1 MATIVERSGRFL
13 ARVRRGG
20 LSTSKTFTKKTDA
33 QAWARRT
40 EADMEAGRWQAAAM
54 TTTAAQAPTPTL
66 REAIGDYRV
75 KVSSKQKGAKEAGYR
90 LTEFAAAPF
99 AAKVI
104 GDVTPFDLA
113 QWRDVQLATNKPS
126 TVARKLG
133 ILSGIFTWA
142 MKEQGWINGN
152 PLSKVRTPRL
162 GEGRART
169 LDADE
174 WAWLMRAAA
183 SSKAAWLA
191 DALTVLART
200 AMRRSELFGLPRS
213 AIDFEACTARLADTK
228 NGSSRLVPLDPVAK
242 EAMQRLAAAAEA
254 RKESHLLSVGAIGSV
269 STRFKV
275 TVSRAQALYRADCKA
290 HGEDPVQGFLADV
303 RLHDLR
309 HQAISHWAST
319 GGLSLPELMAVS
331 GHKTPRMLTR
341 YAHISATALAQK
353 LGQLSM
359 GRQMHPNC
367 EPERDVCQRASATT
381 APVQ

>member
-20 LSTSKTFTKKTDA
+20 LSASKTFTKKTDA

-40 EADMEAGRWQAAAM
+40 ESDMEAGRWQPAA
-54 TTTAAQAPTPTL
+54 TTTTEPQAPTPTL

-104 GDVTPFDLA
+104 SDVTPFDLA
-113 QWRDVQLATNKPS
+113 QWRDDQLTKHKPS

-133 ILSGIFTWA
+133 MLSGVFTWA
-142 MKEQGWINGN
+142 MKEQGWISGN
-152 PLSKVRTPRL
+152 PLSKVRMPRL

-169 LDADE
+169 LDAEE
-174 WAWLMRAAA
+174 WAWLMRAAV
-183 SSKAAWLA
+183 SSKATWLA

-213 AIDFEACTARLADTK
+213 AIDFEACIARLADTK
-228 NGSSRLVPLDPVAK
+228 NGCSRSVPLDPIAK

-254 RKESHLLSVGAIGSV
+254 RKEAQLLAVGAVGSV

-275 TVSRAQALYRADCKA
+275 TVSRAQALYRTDCKA
-290 HGEDPVQGFLADV
+290 RGEDPAPGFLTDV

-309 HQAISHWAST
+309 HQAITHWAST

-331 GHKTPRMLTR
+331 GHKTPRVMLR
-341 YAHISATALAQK
+341 YSHISATALAQK
-353 LGQLSM
+353 LGQLS
-359 GRQMHPNC
+359 
-367 EPERDVCQRASATT
+367 AAT
-381 APVQ
+381 